1 MAKKEKK
8 DERLEA
14 QKTDEAKQVYLSNF
28 QQGMYSSLYIDE
40 VLQYITE
47 LKDEDAKIE
56 ALRKNATDSL
66 MTFLFYVYDTEQIN
80 FTVSFEDVENLQYKE
95 TVYAEHSMY
104 PMSLKRDYKLLK
116 TFTNETVKKEK
127 MLTIVIRWLESLHP
141 NEAKLFKKMF
151 KRDISEFVTD
161 ELVRKAYPSLLTPK
175 K

>member
-8 DERLEA
+8 DERLE
-14 QKTDEAKQVYLSNF
+14 QQENEDAKQVYLSNF

-40 VLQYITE
+40 ILKYVNE
-47 LKDEDAKIE
+47 LKDEEAKIE
-56 ALRKNATDSL
+56 ALRKNASDSL
-66 MTFLFYVYDTEQIN
+66 MTFLFYVYDTAQIQ
-80 FTVSFEDVENLQYKE
+80 FTVSFEDVNSLQYKE
-95 TVYAEHSMY
+95 TIYSEHSMY

-116 TFTNETVKKEK
+116 TFINETVKKEK

-141 NEAKLFKKMF
+141 NEAELFKKMF
-151 KRDISEFVTD
+151 KRDISEFVTE